1 MRVFIDRRPFGRN
14 RRGVAIEAAN
24 GMAKEL
30 GGMVR
35 DGFGD
40 VKWKALLR
48 GCVGVECPVP
58 VCSVVGCNLVDCQ
71 KGPVGPVC
79 L

>member
-35 DGFGD
+35 ADFGD
-40 VKWKALLR
+40 VEWKALLR
-48 GCVGVECPVP
+48 GCVGVE
-58 VCSVVGCNLVDCQ
+58 
-71 KGPVGPVC
+71 
-79 L
+79 

>member
-1 MRVFIDRRPFGRN
+1 
-14 RRGVAIEAAN
+14 
-24 GMAKEL
+24 MAKEL

-48 GCVGVECPVP
+48 GCVRVE
-58 VCSVVGCNLVDCQ
+58 
-71 KGPVGPVC
+71 
-79 L
+79 